1 MRRKSNEL
9 TLKDAIEALMD
20 HYHLGD
26 RYRFEQVKQR
36 WEEIVGKM
44 IAQRTEKLVIKNKTL
59 YLTVNSSVI
68 AQELQMMKTLIIKRV
83 NEEAG
88 KEIIVHMLVYS

>member
-9 TLKDAIEALMD
+9 TLKDAIEALME
-20 HYHLGD
+20 HYHLAD
-26 RYRFEQVKQR
+26 RYHFEQVKQR

-44 IAQRTEKLVIKNKTL
+44 IAQRTEKMFVKHKTL
-59 YLTVNSSVI
+59 YLTVNSSII
-68 AQELQMMKTLIIKRV
+68 AQELQMMKGLIIKRV

-88 KEIIVHMLVYS
+88 KEIITNVLIS

>member
-1 MRRKSNEL
+1 MRKKSNEV
-9 TLKDAIEALMD
+9 TLKDAIQSLME
-20 HYHLGD
+20 HYHIDD

-44 IAQRTEKLVIKNKTL
+44 IAQRTEKMSIKYKTL

-68 AQELQMMKTLIIKRV
+68 QQELQMMKTLIIKRV

-88 KEIIVHMLVYS
+88 KEIITNVIIS

>member
-1 MRRKSNEL
+1 MRRKSNEV

-20 HYHLGD
+20 HYHIGD
-26 RYRFEQVKQR
+26 RYRFEQVKQK

-44 IAQRTEKLVIKNKTL
+44 IAQRTEKMNIKYKTL

-68 AQELQMMKTLIIKRV
+68 QQELQMMKTLIIKRV

-88 KEIIVHMLVYS
+88 REIITNVIIY

>member
-1 MRRKSNEL
+1 MRRKSNEV

-20 HYHLGD
+20 HYHIGD
-26 RYRFEQVKQR
+26 RYRFEQVKQK

-44 IAQRTEKLVIKNKTL
+44 IAQRTEKMNIKYKTL

-68 AQELQMMKTLIIKRV
+68 QQELQMMKTLIIKRV

-88 KEIIVHMLVYS
+88 REIITNVIIS

>member
-1 MRRKSNEL
+1 MRRKSNEV
-9 TLKDAIEALMD
+9 TLRDAIEALMD
-20 HYHLGD
+20 HYHIGD
-26 RYRFEQVKQR
+26 RYRFEQVKQK

-44 IAQRTEKLVIKNKTL
+44 IAQRTEKMVIKYKTL

-68 AQELQMMKTLIIKRV
+68 QQELQMMKTLIIKRV

-88 KEIIVHMLVYS
+88 REIITNVVIS

>member
-9 TLKDAIEALMD
+9 TMKDAIEALMD

-26 RYRFEQVKQR
+26 RYHFEQVKQK

-44 IAQRTEKLVIKNKTL
+44 IAQRTEKMSLKYKTL

-68 AQELQMMKTLIIKRV
+68 KNELQMMRTLIIKRV

-88 KEIIVHMLVYS
+88 REIITNVIIS

>member
-9 TLKDAIEALMD
+9 TLKDAIEALME
-20 HYHLGD
+20 HYHIAD
-26 RYRFEQVKQR
+26 RYHFEQIKQK

-44 IAQRTEKLVIKNKTL
+44 IAQRTEKMFIKHKTL

-68 AQELQMMKTLIIKRV
+68 ANELQMMKALIIKRI

-88 KEIIVHMLVYS
+88 RELITNLIIS

>member
-1 MRRKSNEL
+1 MRRKNNEL

-26 RYRFEQVKQR
+26 RYHFEQVKQR

-44 IAQRTEKLVIKNKTL
+44 IAQRTEKMFIKHKTL

-68 AQELQMMKTLIIKRV
+68 AQELQMMKGLIVKRV

-88 KEIIVHMLVYS
+88 RELINNVLIS

>member
-1 MRRKSNEL
+1 MRRKSNEV

-26 RYRFEQVKQR
+26 RYHFEQVKQK

-44 IAQRTEKLVIKNKTL
+44 IAQRTEKMSIKYKTL

-68 AQELQMMKTLIIKRV
+68 KHELQMMKTLIIKRV

-88 KEIIVHMLVYS
+88 REIITNVIIS

>member
-1 MRRKSNEL
+1 MRRKSNEV

-20 HYHLGD
+20 HYHIGD
-26 RYRFEQVKQR
+26 RYRFEQVKQK

-44 IAQRTEKLVIKNKTL
+44 IAQRTEKMNIKYKTL

-68 AQELQMMKTLIIKRV
+68 QQELQMMKTLIIKRV

-88 KEIIVHMLVYS
+88 REIITNVVIY

>member
-1 MRRKSNEL
+1 MRRKSNEV
-9 TLKDAIEALMD
+9 TLKAAIEALME

-26 RYRFEQVKQR
+26 RYRFEQIKQR

-44 IAQRTEKLVIKNKTL
+44 IAQRTEKMFVKHKTL
-59 YLTVNSSVI
+59 YLTVSSSII
-68 AQELQMMKTLIIKRV
+68 AQELQMMKSLIIKRI

-88 KEIIVHMLVYS
+88 KELINNVVIY

>member
-9 TLKDAIEALMD
+9 TLKDAIEALME
-20 HYHLGD
+20 HYHIAD
-26 RYRFEQVKQR
+26 RYHFEQVKQR

-44 IAQRTEKLVIKNKTL
+44 IAQRTEKMFIKHKTL

-68 AQELQMMKTLIIKRV
+68 AQELQMMKGLIVKRV

-88 KEIIVHMLVYS
+88 RELITNVLIS